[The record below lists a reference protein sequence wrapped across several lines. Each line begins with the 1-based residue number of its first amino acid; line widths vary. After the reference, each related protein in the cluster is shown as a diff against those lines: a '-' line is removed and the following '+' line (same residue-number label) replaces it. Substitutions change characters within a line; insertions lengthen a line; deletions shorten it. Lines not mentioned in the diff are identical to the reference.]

1 MGVIVSE
8 TENFA
13 IQNTKKST
21 SAKKIAG
28 VIGKIFWVILG
39 TLAVLIFRS
48 VIWVLKTWNNLSM
61 EEIVYHLKMPLE
73 GTNDDIIWDYIF
85 YCAAAAVLAAVILTC
100 LLILMRK
107 KKRFYRVL
115 LGAVPAASVL
125 MIALSVNH
133 IWTTLD
139 VSAYVKNQNTYSSF
153 IDDNYVDPAS
163 VDINFPEQKRN
174 LIYIYLE
181 SMETTYADQQSGGA
195 FEENVIP
202 ELTRLS
208 LENENFSGEE
218 SILNGGYALTGT
230 TWTVGAMFG
239 QTSALPLLIPIEKNS
254 MDTQE
259 NFFPGITTLGDI
271 LEEEGYR
278 QELVIGSDAEFGGR
292 KLYFEQHGGYEIY
305 DYYYSK
311 NHGEIPEDY
320 YVWWGYEDE
329 RMFEHAKE
337 RLNELAA
344 SSEPFNLTLLTVD
357 THFEDGYVCGLCT
370 DEFGD
375 DQYSNVMACSSR
387 QVSEFVQWIQEQ
399 PFYENT
405 TIVISG
411 DHLTMDVDYCEDV
424 SSDYE
429 RKVYTAY
436 INAPVSPETDTYGEY
451 STFDAFPTTLASLG
465 AEIEGDR
472 LGLGVNLYSSKETL
486 IEQYGVESV
495 NQGLSQKSALMEKL
509 SSTIQKE
516 DVSASE
522 YDSAGGSIEIK
533 DETET
538 AAETDP
544 AAGPVISTVPY
555 DFQSGKFAVEI
566 NGAFSDD
573 ITGIK
578 CAVWAE
584 EDQSDLMWYDAVNSG
599 ENSYTAEVYGVDFN
613 YKNAVYN
620 IHVYEVNGENAL
632 ILLGACQ
639 EAISS

>member
-337 RLNELAA
+337 RLNELSA

-436 INAPVSPETDTYGEY
+436 INAPVSPETDTYG
-451 STFDAFPTTLASLG
+451 
-465 AEIEGDR
+465 
-472 LGLGVNLYSSKETL
+472 
-486 IEQYGVESV
+486 
-495 NQGLSQKSALMEKL
+495 
-509 SSTIQKE
+509 
-516 DVSASE
+516 
-522 YDSAGGSIEIK
+522 
-533 DETET
+533 
-538 AAETDP
+538 
-544 AAGPVISTVPY
+544 
-555 DFQSGKFAVEI
+555 
-566 NGAFSDD
+566 
-573 ITGIK
+573 
-578 CAVWAE
+578 
-584 EDQSDLMWYDAVNSG
+584 
-599 ENSYTAEVYGVDFN
+599 
-613 YKNAVYN
+613 
-620 IHVYEVNGENAL
+620 
-632 ILLGACQ
+632 
-639 EAISS
+639 